1 MQPRVLRSGVLA
13 IDDTYNA
20 NPQSMRSALETL
32 ARLEQKGRRLA
43 VLGRMGELGE
53 QADEA
58 HLELGRL
65 TAALGIDELFV
76 LGTEAGKIAQG
87 ARAAGMTAG
96 RVHFEET
103 ASALAERIASRIA
116 PGDRVLFKGSRSARV
131 EKVIEALEE
140 VDR

>member
-65 TAALGIDELFV
+65 QGLAQPGFDDKTPIAEFTHGGVTVLPVSAVAALAASSFSSV
-76 LGTEAGKIAQG
+76 AYR
-87 ARAAGMTAG
+87 AR
-96 RVHFEET
+96 
-103 ASALAERIASRIA
+103 
-116 PGDRVLFKGSRSARV
+116 
-131 EKVIEALEE
+131 
-140 VDR
+140 